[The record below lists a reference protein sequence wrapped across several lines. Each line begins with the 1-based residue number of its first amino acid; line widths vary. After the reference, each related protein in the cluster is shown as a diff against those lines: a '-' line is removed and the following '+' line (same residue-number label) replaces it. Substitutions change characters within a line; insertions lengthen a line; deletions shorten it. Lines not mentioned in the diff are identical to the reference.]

1 MRNYENLVIIKPTL
15 TEEETLAQVALI
27 DEILTANGATI
38 TTCDKMGMR
47 PLAYQIEK
55 NSRGYY
61 YVVYYTAAPT
71 AIAEIERR
79 FRINEELL
87 RFVTMKYESKREVAA
102 WQKMVDAANKKSA
115 AKIAAATPAP
125 VVETP
130 ATEAPATEAPAA
142 EATTEA

>member
-15 TEEETLAQVALI
+15 TEEEINAQVALV
-27 DEILTANGATI
+27 DEILTTNGAEI
-38 TTCDKMGMR
+38 TTCDKMGIR
-47 PLAYQIEK
+47 PLAYPIEK

-61 YVVYYTAAPT
+61 YVVYYKAEPT

-87 RFVTMKYESKREVAA
+87 RFVTMKYDTKREVAA

-115 AKIAAATPAP
+115 AK
-125 VVETP
+125 P
-130 ATEAPATEAPAA
+130 ATEASTET
-142 EATTEA
+142 TTEA

>member
-15 TEEETLAQVALI
+15 TEEEINAQVALV
-27 DEILTANGATI
+27 DEILTTNGAEI
-38 TTCDKMGMR
+38 TTCDKMGIR
-47 PLAYQIEK
+47 PLAYPIEK
-55 NSRGYY
+55 SSRGYY

-87 RFVTMKYESKREVAA
+87 RFVTMKYDTKREVAA
-102 WQKMVDAANKKSA
+102 WQKMVDSANKKSA
-115 AKIAAATPAP
+115 AKVAAATPAP
-125 VVETP
+125 TTEATP
-130 ATEAPATEAPAA
+130 ATEAAS